1 MKLRPHQRAF
11 DHSLSIPPL
20 KGFIFV
26 FLGHMLSGYLGLK
39 GFHFSKENVTGLYPM
54 SGHKVFILAFS
65 FVVQTSPRCDM
76 STP

>member
-1 MKLRPHQRAF
+1 
-11 DHSLSIPPL
+11 
-20 KGFIFV
+20 
-26 FLGHMLSGYLGLK
+26 MLLGYLGLK

-54 SGHKVFILAFS
+54 SGHKVFILVFS